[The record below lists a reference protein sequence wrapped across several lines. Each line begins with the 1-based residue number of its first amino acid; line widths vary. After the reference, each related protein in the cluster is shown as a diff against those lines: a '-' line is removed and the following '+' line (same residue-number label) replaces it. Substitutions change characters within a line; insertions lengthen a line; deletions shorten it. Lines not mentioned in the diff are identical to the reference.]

1 MRDFVKWTNNDMK
14 EKEMSIIISHKVWI
28 ILEME
33 ARNSLT
39 TD

>member
-1 MRDFVKWTNNDMK
+1 MKDFVKWINNDMK
-14 EKEMSIIISHKVWI
+14 EKERSILISHKVWI

-33 ARNSLT
+33 ARIFSI